1 MRDFPATSRCASTF
15 ASNVCVWPQP
25 QTLGHE
31 PFRRGLVKAYFAIV
45 WGIEISQ
52 SPGFQREL
60 EKLHEASMN
69 FGPYR

>member
-31 PFRRGLVKAYFAIV
+31 PFVGIGQSPIAIV
-45 WGIEISQ
+45 WGIEINIINIPVTRIST
-52 SPGFQREL
+52 
-60 EKLHEASMN
+60 
-69 FGPYR
+69 